1 MPDVRYVCL
10 SDTHFG
16 ADNSL
21 LTNVRPGTAAVDP
34 LHPSPVLQ
42 ALADCL
48 SDVISKNENPV
59 PPTLILNGDILE
71 LALTTDNNAA
81 MAFERFME
89 LIVPKDGKPLF
100 ANEIIYVPGNHDQHL
115 WETARETQYANFIN
129 KNPDLQRLP
138 IPWHATNIFSG
149 DPVPAF
155 FLNTLIQ
162 RHSAMKDVSV
172 RAVYPNFGLKDDRG
186 KMVIFSHG
194 HYIESIYM
202 LMTRLRSMI
211 FPDRQLPSTV
221 WNLEAENF
229 AWIDFFWSTLGR
241 SGDIGTDVELIYNMT
256 TDPRKL
262 KILVDNL
269 AAGIVREFGKQGVGK
284 RIDTFFLGEFL
295 NLTIGR
301 ITESERHDG
310 SALLSKDATTG
321 LKNYIEGVLLTQL
334 DQELNHNRPA
344 DWSFVFGHT
353 HKPYED
359 IGEFAG
365 YPTSTGIYNSGGWV
379 VDQPQIEPLQGGSA
393 ILVDENLNV
402 VSLRFYNQ
410 ETDPAN
416 YGVRVSE
423 APRPDGTHTA
433 FYERLQ
439 GLVNP
444 KSAPWR
450 TFSDIVSREIPPRL
464 KNIQVMSVTP

>member
-21 LTNVRPGTAAVDP
+21 LTNLQPGTADVDP
-34 LHPSPVLQ
+34 HQPSPVLQ
-42 ALADCL
+42 AFVTCL
-48 SDVISKNENPV
+48 SDVISKNENPA
-59 PPTLILNGDILE
+59 PPTLVLNGDIME

-89 LIVPKDGKPLF
+89 LIVPTATKPLF
-100 ANEIIYVPGNHDQHL
+100 ANEMVYIPGNHDHHL

-129 KNPDLQRLP
+129 KDPQLRDLP
-138 IPWHATNIFSG
+138 IPWHTTNIFSG

-162 RHSAMKDVSV
+162 RHDAMKDVWV
-172 RAVYPNFGLKDDRG
+172 RAVYPNYGLKDDRG

-211 FPDRQLPSTV
+211 FPDRKPPDTI

-241 SGDIGTDVELIYNMT
+241 SGDVGTDVELIYNMM

-262 KILVDNL
+262 KIVIDNL
-269 AAGIVREFGKQGVGK
+269 GAGIVRELGKQGVAGK
-284 RIDTFFLGEFL
+284 VDSFFLSQFL
-295 NLTIGR
+295 NLTLGR
-301 ITESERHDG
+301 VAENERHDG
-310 SALLSKDATTG
+310 AALLTTDATTG

-334 DQELNHNRPA
+334 DQELNHNRPTE
-344 DWSFVFGHT
+344 WSFVFGHT

-359 IGEFAG
+359 VGEFAG
-365 YPTSTGIYNSGGWV
+365 YPTATSLYNSGGWV
-379 VDQPQIEPLQGGSA
+379 VDTPQIEPLHGASA
-393 ILVDENLNV
+393 VLVDENLDV

-410 ETDPAN
+410 QANPAN
-416 YGVRVSE
+416 YAVRVSE

-433 FYERLQ
+433 FYERLK
-439 GLVNP
+439 GLINP
-444 KSAPWR
+444 NRDPWKA
-450 TFSDIVSREIPPRL
+450 FSDIVSREIPPRL
-464 KNIQVMSVTP
+464 GNIQAMGVTP

>member
-21 LTNVRPGTAAVDP
+21 LTNLRRGTAAVDP
-34 LHPSPVLQ
+34 LSPSPVLQ
-42 ALADCL
+42 ALAECL
-48 SDVISKNENPV
+48 SDVISKNENPA

-81 MAFERFME
+81 MAFERFVE
-89 LIVPKDGKPLF
+89 LIMPKGTKPLF
-100 ANEIIYVPGNHDQHL
+100 ANEIIYLPGNHDHHL

-129 KNPDLQRLP
+129 KNPDLQDLP
-138 IPWHATNIFSG
+138 VPWHTTNIFSG

-162 RHSAMKDVSV
+162 RHAAMKDLSV
-172 RAVYPNFGLKDDRG
+172 RAVYPNFGLKNDHG

-194 HYIESIYM
+194 HYVESIYM

-211 FPDRQLPSTV
+211 LPNRQPPDTV
-221 WNLEAENF
+221 WDLEAENF

-241 SGDIGTDVELIYNMT
+241 SGDVGTDVELVYNLM

-262 KILVDNL
+262 KLLIDNL
-269 AAGIVREFGKQGVGK
+269 AAGILRQFGKQGIGK
-284 RIDTFFLGEFL
+284 RIDAFFLGEFL
-295 NLTIGR
+295 NLTLGR
-301 ITESERHDG
+301 IAENERHDG
-310 SALLSKDATTG
+310 SALLSTDATEG
-321 LKNYIEGVLLTQL
+321 LKNYIEGVLLAQL
-334 DQELNHNRPA
+334 DQELNHTRPTE
-344 DWSFVFGHT
+344 WSFVFGHT
-353 HKPYED
+353 HKPFED
-359 IGEFAG
+359 TREFAG
-365 YPTSTGIYNSGGWV
+365 YPASTGIYNSGGWV
-379 VDQPQIEPLQGGSA
+379 VDTPQIEPMQGGSA

-402 VSLRFYNQ
+402 VSVRFYNQ
-410 ETDPAN
+410 DTDPAN

-423 APRPDGTHTA
+423 AARTDGTHTA

-439 GLVNP
+439 GLINP
-444 KSAPWR
+444 NSVPWK
-450 TFSDIVSREIPPRL
+450 TFSNVVSREIPPRL
-464 KNIQVMSVTP
+464 KNIQAMSVTS